1 MSKTRYK
8 IKKEQLERVV
18 ESFVTESASPEAK
31 KHVQGYNDKE
41 DESLGVKDGKK
52 STKKV
57 SEKGR
62 RADSKG
68 KWGNRLKHA
77 AEAKKHKISMG
88 AEQSDDMGQGMKKAS
103 QSSSS
108 KMKQAPEAK
117 KHVKGG
123 SLSETKKKQIIKLLE
138 SGDVSETELQEFFGL
153 GSKMRKEKI
162 EKNLRER
169 AYVWAK
175 KGVISKP
182 TQQELDDIMKKA
194 EEDNYDG
201 QISAKDGKIAY
212 KTESEYVA
220 GGGKY
225 KGSGNPQGGAFAG

>member
-8 IKKEQLERVV
+8 IKKKQLERVV
-18 ESFVTESASPEAK
+18 ESFVTESAAPEAK

-41 DESLGVKDGKK
+41 DESLGMKDGKK

-88 AEQSDDMGQGMKKAS
+88 GEQSNDMGQGMKKAS

-123 SLSETKKKQIIKLLE
+123 SLSETKKKQIVKLLE
-138 SGDVSETELQEFFGL
+138 NGDISENDLQEFFGL
-153 GSKMRKEKI
+153 ATKLRKNKI
-162 EKNLRER
+162 MDDIKGR
-169 AYVWAK
+169 AYWWIK

-182 TQQELDDIMKKA
+182 SQQELDDIMKQA
-194 EEDNYDG
+194 EEDNYKG
-201 QISAKDGKIAY
+201 AIMHIDGKIAY
-212 KTESEYVA
+212 KTEKEYEA

>member
-8 IKKEQLERVV
+8 IKKQQLERVV

-31 KHVQGYNDKE
+31 KHIQGYNDKE
-41 DESLGVKDGKK
+41 DESLGMKDGKK

-68 KWGNRLKHA
+68 KWGSRLKHA
-77 AEAKKHKISMG
+77 AEAKKHKMSMG
-88 AEQSDDMGQGMKKAS
+88 AEQSNDMGQGMKKAS
-103 QSSSS
+103 ESSSS

-117 KHVKGG
+117 KHVKG
-123 SLSETKKKQIIKLLE
+123 SVSEAKKKQIIKLLE
-138 SGDVSETELQEFFGL
+138 SGDVSETELQEFFGM
-153 GSKMRKEKI
+153 GTRMRREKI

-182 TQQELDDIMKKA
+182 TQQELDEVMKKA
-194 EEDNYDG
+194 EDDDFEG
-201 QISAKDGKIAY
+201 QISAKDGKIYY
-212 KTESEYVA
+212 KTEKEFVD
-220 GGGKY
+220 GGGRY
-225 KGSGNPQGGAFAG
+225 KGSGNPQGGVFAG